1 MPPGEIHLKALDPF
15 NCSFNAGIAP
25 GMRRVPLSS
34 LFTSNMANPGGC
46 PANSRLPPTAATST
60 SSRPNSPSFHLSS
73 SHPEVGS
80 SRHESFFC
88 PGVNLVPRPN
98 RDYTQIVLNV
108 CSLTHRESAS

>member
-1 MPPGEIHLKALDPF
+1 MCVLLVTAPLLTSHLCYFLSHPPPPPPH
-15 NCSFNAGIAP
+15 SFP
-25 GMRRVPLSS
+25 TRRSS
-34 LFTSNMANPGGC
+34 DL
-46 PANSRLPPTAATST
+46 LPPTAATST
-60 SSRPNSPSFHLSS
+60 SSRPNRPSFHLSS

-98 RDYTQIVLNV
+98 RDYTPIVLNV